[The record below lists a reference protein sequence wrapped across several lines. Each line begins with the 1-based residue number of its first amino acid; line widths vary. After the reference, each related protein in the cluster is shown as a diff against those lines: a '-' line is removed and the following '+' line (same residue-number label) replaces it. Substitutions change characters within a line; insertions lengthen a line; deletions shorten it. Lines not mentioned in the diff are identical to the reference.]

1 MKYYVRDIR
10 NIIILFMK
18 SYIKIASLIF
28 ISLLCYIKTFKK
40 IFYFNKYFILFSY
53 ISNAIFVNSQF
64 NFNDIHFLNFYYNK
78 IIDIKKKNYFLAS
91 RRALR
96 FSALFN
102 CSLGFR
108 LCFLAKR

>member
-18 SYIKIASLIF
+18 SYIKIASLVF

-40 IFYFNKYFILFSY
+40 IFYFNSY

>member
-1 MKYYVRDIR
+1 MKYYIRDIR

-40 IFYFNKYFILFSY
+40 IFYFNSY

-78 IIDIKKKNYFLAS
+78 IIDIKKKIIF
-91 RRALR
+91 
-96 FSALFN
+96 
-102 CSLGFR
+102 
-108 LCFLAKR
+108 